1 MSYASTPYWWQAAPL
16 PTLPE
21 VTLPAEVDALVVG
34 AGYAGLAGALRLA
47 RAGRSVLV
55 LDRQQAG
62 EGAST
67 RNGGITSGNIRPSL
81 AALIGKFGEA
91 RARAIV
97 AEGKEARDDLRR
109 FIAAEQIDCDY
120 QLTGRFAGV
129 MTRAQYDQAARD
141 AEQLA
146 TTLGVEA
153 YAVAPGEQHRYIG
166 TDLYRGGTVRMDVGG
181 LHPGK
186 FHAGLLRIAQ
196 TAGVVVR
203 DRAAVLA
210 IARQAT
216 GFLVQTAAGVVRAGQ
231 VLVCTNGYTDGFDA
245 WLRRR
250 IVPVRSRIIAT
261 ATLAPE
267 QMARLMPA
275 RMMYSDTRQLHYYY
289 RPSPDNTRILFGGRD
304 GTVSGESDQPT
315 AHLHSELTRIFP
327 ELAQVGLAHSWYGY
341 VAMHRDMIPRI
352 FSRDGVVYATG
363 FCGSGVVWARWLG
376 ERAAALL
383 LGEAHAQSAV
393 VDRSAFDFRPPK
405 AVPFFRGTAWF
416 MPAVFAALKRK
427 DQRMLRERGRGHQ

>member
-1 MSYASTPYWWQAAPL
+1 MPYQSTPYWWQAAPL

-21 VTLPAEVDALVVG
+21 ITLPAEVDALVVG
-34 AGYAGLAGALRLA
+34 AGYAGLAGALTLA

-67 RNGGITSGNIRPSL
+67 RNGGITSGNIRPSFAEL
-81 AALIGKFGEA
+81 VRKFGET
-91 RARAIV
+91 RARDIV
-97 AEGKEARDDLRR
+97 TEGKDARDDLRR
-109 FIAAEQIDCDY
+109 FIDAEQIDCDY

-141 AEQLA
+141 AEQLT

-153 YAVAPGEQHRYIG
+153 YAVPSSEQHRYIG
-166 TDLYRGGTVRMDVGG
+166 TDLYCGGTVRMDVGG

-186 FHAGLLRIAQ
+186 FYAGLLRVAQ
-196 TAGVVVR
+196 AAGVVVR
-203 DRAAVLA
+203 DRTAVLK
-210 IARQAT
+210 IERQAT
-216 GFLVQTAAGVVRAGQ
+216 GFCVRTEAGTVRAGQ
-231 VLVCTNGYTDGFDA
+231 VLVCTNGYTDGFDT

-261 ATLAPE
+261 DTLPAE
-267 QMARLMPA
+267 LMARLLPA
-275 RMMYSDTRQLHYYY
+275 RMMMSDTRQLHYYY

-304 GTVSGESDQPT
+304 GMVSGESDRPT
-315 AHLHSELTRIFP
+315 AHLHSELVRIFP
-327 ELAQVGLAHSWYGY
+327 ELAQVDLTHSWYGY

-376 ERAAALL
+376 TKAAALL
-383 LGEAHAQSAV
+383 LGDADAG
-393 VDRSAFDFRPPK
+393 RSAFDFRPPK

-427 DQRMLRERGRGHQ
+427 DQRVLNARARERRQG

>member
-1 MSYASTPYWWQAAPL
+1 MSYESTPYWWQAAP
-16 PTLPE
+16 PTPLPE
-21 VTLPAEVDALVVG
+21 VALPAEVDALVVG
-34 AGYAGLAGALRLA
+34 AGYAGLAGALTLA

-81 AALIGKFGEA
+81 AELIRKFGEA

-97 AEGKEARDDLRR
+97 SEGKDARDDLRR
-109 FIAAEQIDCDY
+109 FIDAEQIDCDY

-129 MTRAQYDQAARD
+129 LTRAQYDQAARD

-146 TTLGVEA
+146 ATLGVEA
-153 YAVAPGEQHRYIG
+153 YAVPPGEQHRYLG
-166 TDLYRGGTVRMDVGG
+166 TDLYCGGTVRMDVGG

-186 FHAGLLRIAQ
+186 FYAGLLRVALA
-196 TAGVVVR
+196 AGVVVR
-203 DRAAVLA
+203 DRTAVLA
-210 IARQAT
+210 MARQTT

-231 VLVCTNGYTDGFDA
+231 VLVCTNGYTDGFDT

-261 ATLAPE
+261 DTLPPE

-275 RMMYSDTRQLHYYY
+275 RMMISDTRQLHYYY
-289 RPSPDNTRILFGGRD
+289 RPSPDYTRILFGGRD
-304 GTVSGESDQPT
+304 GTVSGESAWPT
-315 AHLHSELTRIFP
+315 AHLHDELARIFP
-327 ELAQVGLAHSWYGY
+327 ELKSVALAHSWYGY

-352 FSRDGVVYATG
+352 FSRDGVTYATG

-376 ERAAALL
+376 TKAAALL
-383 LGEAHAQSAV
+383 LGDADAGQSA
-393 VDRSAFDFRPPK
+393 FNFRPPQ

-427 DQRMLRERGRGHQ
+427 DQRMLREQCRERQQVAR

>member
-1 MSYASTPYWWQAAPL
+1 MPYQSTPYWWQAAPL

-21 VTLPAEVDALVVG
+21 ITLPAEVDALVVG
-34 AGYAGLAGALRLA
+34 AGYAGLAGALTLA

-67 RNGGITSGNIRPSL
+67 RNGGITSGNIRPSFAEL
-81 AALIGKFGEA
+81 VRKFGET
-91 RARAIV
+91 RARDIV
-97 AEGKEARDDLRR
+97 TEGKDARDDLRR
-109 FIAAEQIDCDY
+109 FIDAEQIDCDY

-141 AEQLA
+141 AEQLT

-153 YAVAPGEQHRYIG
+153 YAVPSSEQHRYIG
-166 TDLYRGGTVRMDVGG
+166 TDLYCGGTVRMDVGG

-186 FHAGLLRIAQ
+186 FYAGLLRVAQ
-196 TAGVVVR
+196 AAGVVVR
-203 DRAAVLA
+203 DRTAVLA
-210 IARQAT
+210 IER
-216 GFLVQTAAGVVRAGQ
+216 QTAGFRVRTEAGTVRAGQ
-231 VLVCTNGYTDGFDA
+231 VLVCTNGYTDGFDT

-261 ATLAPE
+261 DTLPAE
-267 QMARLMPA
+267 LMDRLLPA
-275 RMMYSDTRQLHYYY
+275 RMMMSDTRQLHYYY

-304 GTVSGESDQPT
+304 GMVSGESDRPT
-315 AHLHSELTRIFP
+315 AHLHSELARIFP
-327 ELAQVGLAHSWYGY
+327 ELQSVPLAHSWYGY

-376 ERAAALL
+376 TKAATRL
-383 LGEAHAQSAV
+383 LGDTDAG
-393 VDRSAFDFRPPK
+393 RSAFDFRPPK

-427 DQRMLRERGRGHQ
+427 DQRVLNARAHERRQG